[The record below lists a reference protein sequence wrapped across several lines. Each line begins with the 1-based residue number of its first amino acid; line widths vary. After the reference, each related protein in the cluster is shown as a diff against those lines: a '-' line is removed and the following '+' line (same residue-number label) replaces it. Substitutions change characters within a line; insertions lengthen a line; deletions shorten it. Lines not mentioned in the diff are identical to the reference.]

1 MKTVKKLLIYFSLI
15 LSISACQK
23 DYFEKDINNEN
34 NSNINNSGIN
44 SMDELLISDNFD
56 WKTTNTL
63 NVQIILPFGIP
74 IQQVKIISADGLKNY
89 FSGYPEDGSYNLTTK
104 ITVPSYEEILQL
116 EYGNGL
122 KFETA
127 VAEINGNSLYY
138 DFNNMLKGT
147 TDDCGP
153 CDGGVTSLTLR
164 YEGTEVNATIKV
176 YKDKVQPNKLIHT
189 ENNVSN
195 GDIFSFVG
203 TGPDNKMGA
212 KIRITINDDN
222 NNYTEI
228 HTSCSQTILAGMT
241 FGDFYIVAGE
251 SKDGGPLCDNTGA
264 NCGPCDGQMTSLT
277 LRFDGTEVD
286 ATIKVYKDKVQ
297 PDKLIHTEYDVSNG
311 DIFSFIGTGPY
322 NKLGA
327 KIRIT
332 INDDNNN
339 YTEIHT
345 SCSQPIE
352 VGMTFGDFYI
362 VAGESKDGGPLCDNT
377 GGGGST
383 VEIGGYLAYEDL
395 WPAKGDYDFN
405 DLVIDYNFSITK
417 NDQEE
422 IENITATFI
431 TKAFGASYLNGF
443 GFSFPDVAPNN
454 IITASGYDIGA
465 GSIFNLDA
473 NGLESGQ
480 SDATIIVFDNAY
492 RIMQHPGM
500 GIGVNTE
507 HSAPFV
513 TPDTIVMQ
521 IVFMENGVPAPG
533 GPVTYSELDIGNF
546 NPFIVV
552 NQDRGKEVH
561 LPDYPPT
568 DLVDEG
574 YFGTINDDSN
584 PAQGRY
590 YKTVN
595 NLPWA
600 IHIPESFDHPIEKQD
615 IIGAYLKFAEWA
627 ESDGVLYPD
636 WYQDQ
641 PGYRNEDLIY

>member
-1 MKTVKKLLIYFSLI
+1 MKTIKNILIYIGLI
-15 LSISACQK
+15 FIISACQK
-23 DYFEKDINNEN
+23 DYFEKNQNNEN
-34 NSNINNSGIN
+34 SSSIN
-44 SMDELLISDNFD
+44 SMDELLISENFD
-56 WKTTNTL
+56 WKTTKTL
-63 NVQIILPFGIP
+63 NVQIILPYEAS
-74 IQQVKIISADGLKNY
+74 IQQVNIISPDGLKKY

-104 ITVPSYEEILQL
+104 ITIPSYEEILQI

-127 VAEINGNSLYY
+127 VAQINGNNLYY
-138 DFNNMLKGT
+138 DFNNMTKST

-153 CDGGVTSLTLR
+153 CEGQVTTLTLRYDGSIADATIKVTKATGGQDVLYEDIVQPGGEFTFVGTGPHNKMGSKINVYVNDAFNIQVHTSCSEPILAGMTFGDFFIVAGESKDGGPLCDNTGGNCGPCDGGMTSLTLR
-164 YEGTEVNATIKV
+164 YDGTEINTTIKV
-176 YKDKVQPNKLIHT
+176 YKDKVEPNKLIHT

-195 GDIFSFVG
+195 GDIFSFIG
-203 TGPDNKMGA
+203 TGPDNKFGA

-228 HTSCSQTILAGMT
+228 HTSCSQA
-241 FGDFYIVAGE
+241 
-251 SKDGGPLCDNTGA
+251 
-264 NCGPCDGQMTSLT
+264 
-277 LRFDGTEVD
+277 
-286 ATIKVYKDKVQ
+286 
-297 PDKLIHTEYDVSNG
+297 
-311 DIFSFIGTGPY
+311 
-322 NKLGA
+322 
-327 KIRIT
+327 
-332 INDDNNN
+332 
-339 YTEIHT
+339 
-345 SCSQPIE
+345 IE

-377 GGGGST
+377 GGGSIVETGGS
-383 VEIGGYLAYEDL
+383 LAFEDL

-417 NDQEE
+417 NVQEE
-422 IENITATFI
+422 IENITATFV

-443 GFSFPDVAPNN
+443 GFTFLNISPDA
-454 IITASGYDIGA
+454 IISVNGYDIGA
-465 GSIFNLDA
+465 GSIFNLAA

-507 HSAPFV
+507 HFAPFV

-521 IVFMENGVPAPG
+521 IAFMENGVPAAG

-627 ESDGVLYPD
+627 ESDGVLYTD
-636 WYQDQ
+636 WYQDE
-641 PGYRNEDLIY
+641 PGYRNENLIY